1 MDIVQEIRQ
10 AVAEGLARLRATLS
24 AVTLTDTPGLI
35 QEAVSG
41 KKDVTAEVR
50 RRWNEDCDAVSDA
63 IIQVVAPMLAAQTA
77 QRKLAGQG
85 IAAAASA
92 STAFD
97 ERLARR
103 MLRLALRN
111 QAGRQ
116 PPPKQPALDI
126 RPVLHLA
133 DGQTASLQATTLA
146 ALKVPLHL
154 ENIAEIWD
162 DPDDPDNIIEGPP
175 VYRPAYANVGTPEKP
190 EMIPIYGLPAFPLGL
205 SPVYDRH
212 RTLAVIGDDGELVD
226 AGIPNPYAASSHF
239 THHKGDPPGC
249 LRWQRNHRRYNAAKW
264 NAMFAKWLAALPAE
278 SEIGRRLDELAL
290 RVIRGQRV
298 LIVTHEYAGHGQQV
312 VDEILRRARAGVR
325 AATAA
330 PEQANLSAPPLQ
342 DRAKV
347 RTPLRE
353 IGVTPQH
360 WLDQPD
366 RPQPGVTANPRFDW
380 RSVVRIR
387 GQLAYPLE
395 TGSSYVLAITGDSKL
410 IEARPE
416 EAQPVYGWWE
426 KLTDAATGEEM
437 EIWRPQRPAAA
448 TELWLL
454 WQPILHDWFSDQSRS
469 EGGRV
474 QHKTLKRT
482 IQAPTHG
489 AITVYPARH
498 HGQYVPAAE
507 RPALA
512 ERLIAEIDAEQRQAA
527 ADGRQ
532 PVHDAESLAYV
543 HNIHH
548 LHAETRTC
556 LYEPVATYGRFD
568 EHDQIIDEQDEEEY
582 ASHLTAL
589 YQGGEDLADLIHSG
603 LDPEAAAEILR
614 IGGRPRRR
622 SKKTEQLDLI
632 LSKAYAKEEARIDYR
647 LDAER
652 NMLWNDWRKGEITE
666 ADLERYAQAKGYRDI
681 RITCEPGLVADDDLR
696 QELIEAGAG
705 SVVKMHSAVAQLMG
719 RPPVIVAID
728 GKPLTEAQQKAVNQ
742 GRRYRPTPTA
752 NGGMAVP
759 CNAPFP
765 CGDINSPRLQIASM
779 VRQPAWAPRRR
790 NHTCTEEIKLPAGYS
805 YITPVNQTLAG
816 LLDRIA

>member
-10 AVAEGLARLRATLS
+10 AVAIGIARLRATID

-41 KKDVTAEVR
+41 KKDVIAEVR
-50 RRWNEDCDAVSDA
+50 RRWKEDPDAVSDA
-63 IIQVVAPMLAAQTA
+63 IIQVVKPMIEAQAA
-77 QRKLAGQG
+77 QRKLADKG
-85 IAAAASA
+85 IAGAASA
-92 STAFD
+92 STEFD

-103 MLRLALRN
+103 MLRMALRN
-111 QAGRQ
+111 QANRQ
-116 PPPKQPALDI
+116 PPPKQSALDT
-126 RPVLHLA
+126 RPVLKLEA
-133 DGQTASLQATTLA
+133 GQPAHIQATTLA

-154 ENIAEIWD
+154 ENIAEVWD

-212 RTLAVIGDDGELVD
+212 RTLAVIGNDGELVD
-226 AGIPNPYAASSHF
+226 VGIPNPYAASSHF
-239 THHKGDPPGC
+239 THHKGDPPGY

-264 NAMFAKWLAALPAE
+264 NALFAKWLATVPAE
-278 SEIGRRLDELAL
+278 SEIGRRLNELAL
-290 RVIRGQRV
+290 MVIGGTHI
-298 LIVTHEYAGHGQQV
+298 LIVTHEYAGHSQQV

-325 AATAA
+325 ATASA
-330 PEQANLSAPPLQ
+330 PEQADLSAPPLS
-342 DRAKV
+342 DAAKV
-347 RTPLRE
+347 KTPLRE

-366 RPQPGVTANPRFDW
+366 KPQPGVTANPRFDW
-380 RSVVRIR
+380 RSVVQIR
-387 GQLAYPLE
+387 GLLAYPLE
-395 TGSSYVLAITGDSKL
+395 TSSNYVLAITGDNKL

-426 KLTDAATGEEM
+426 KMTDSATGEEM
-437 EIWRPQRPAAA
+437 EIWRHKRPAEA
-448 TELWLL
+448 TELWML
-454 WQPILHDWFSDQSRS
+454 WQPLLHDWFSEQGI
-469 EGGRV
+469 GGGRRV

-482 IQAPTHG
+482 LQAPTHG
-489 AITVYPARH
+489 AITVYPASH

-512 ERLIAEIDAEQRQAA
+512 ERLIAEIDAEQRQAE

-543 HNIHH
+543 QNIRH

-568 EHDQIIDEQDEEEY
+568 EHDQIIDEQDDEEY
-582 ASHLTAL
+582 ASHLAAL
-589 YQGGEDLADLIHSG
+589 YQGDEDLADLIRNG
-603 LDPEAAAEILR
+603 VDPEAAAEILK
-614 IGGRPRRR
+614 IGGHPRRR
-622 SKKTEQLDLI
+622 NKKTEQLDLI

-719 RPPVIVAID
+719 KPPVIVEID
-728 GKPLTEAQQKAVNQ
+728 GRPLTEAQQKAVNK

-752 NGGMAVP
+752 NGGMPAP
-759 CNAPFP
+759 CKAPFP

-779 VRQPAWAPRRR
+779 VRRLAWAPRRR
-790 NHTCTEEIKLPAGYS
+790 THTCTEEIKLPAGYS
-805 YITPVNQTLAG
+805 YITPVNQTLAD
-816 LLDRIA
+816 LLDEIA